1 VNAMSN
7 SRKWT
12 TDFNARKRELEKFTK
27 PLRSAKA
34 RKEAMMLAAIGR
46 PADLPQQA
54 RVSLALRRIA
64 GFPSPARR
72 AAMQG
77 EGSK

>member
-1 VNAMSN
+1 MSN

-12 TDFNARKRELEKFTK
+12 TDFNAKREALKSVIK

-34 RKEAMMLAAIGR
+34 RKEAMKLAAMGR
-46 PADLPQQA
+46 PADLAEQA

-64 GFPSPARR
+64 GFPARR
-72 AAMQG
+72 AALMQG
-77 EGSK
+77 GGDNG